1 MMSRKHPKSS
11 LRRNLGRFIISN
23 GLLSLM
29 LAVYLGKSLEQ
40 FFNSI
45 VTGAVLPL
53 IAVVIKTFKGK
64 IEKGDEQI
72 HMTKWV
78 TNIQGANIYYGIILS
93 NFIQL
98 LISIYVAYLFVRYFV
113 MGYLNR

>member
-1 MMSRKHPKSS
+1 MISRKHHKSS
-11 LRRNLGRFIISN
+11 LRRNIGRFIISN

-29 LAVYLGKSLEQ
+29 LAVYLGESLGK

-53 IAVVIKTFKGK
+53 IAVVIKTFRGHIGK
-64 IEKGDEQI
+64 DNEQI
-72 HMTKWV
+72 HMSKWV

-98 LISIYVAYLFVRYFV
+98 LISIYIAYLFVRYFV
-113 MGYLNR
+113 MGYLNS